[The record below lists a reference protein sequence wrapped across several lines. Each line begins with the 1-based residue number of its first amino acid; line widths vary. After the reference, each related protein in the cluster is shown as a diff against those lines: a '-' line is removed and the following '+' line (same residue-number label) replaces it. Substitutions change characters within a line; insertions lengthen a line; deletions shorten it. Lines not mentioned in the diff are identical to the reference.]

1 MKHHPKISIVTPS
14 YNQAEYIEDTLKSVL
29 NQEYPNLE
37 YIVIDGGS
45 TDGSD
50 KIIKKY
56 EGALAYWVSEPD
68 RGQTHAINKG
78 LARATGD
85 ILAYLNSDDIY
96 LEGALLDV
104 ANFANSHDDVD
115 LIHGKCAIIDRFGQ
129 RTGGRSASI
138 ETYPEIV
145 DLWRVWWNERNFVQ
159 PEVFWTRRIME
170 KIGSFNESL
179 FWVMDYDYW
188 LRILEAGGK
197 VGAIDREIA
206 GFRLQPNQKSNQ
218 SAKAAAE
225 LLEVV
230 RPHIFEHRGELSAF
244 TRAMLK
250 GYWLYNVEFEKTVAE
265 SLSRN
270 ESRGAR
276 LAKLAVLMLENPQL
290 FLIGE
295 FRRRLAAAFWP

>member
-1 MKHHPKISIVTPS
+1 MKHYPKISIVTPS

-104 ANFANSHDDVD
+104 ANFANSYDDVD